1 MSDDRDETAGAEE
14 GGATAAERIIARFG
28 GIRPM
33 AAKLGVAVSTVQGW
47 KIRGHIPPAR
57 RSQIETA
64 AQEQGLELNDS
75 DLEAAFT
82 SSGETTEESDT
93 ETSSEGE
100 GGKDT
105 SESGTSLEA
114 EQSDA
119 TPWRSVGEGTDKP
132 AEPAPSA
139 GATET
144 PPARTSPVP
153 AMLLGGTLVAAGV
166 VIAIL
171 LSDLW
176 MPRDE
181 PPAAA
186 AVEALE
192 RRMERLEDQSV
203 EGEGASE
210 LQRAIEQAR
219 SRLEEIDGRLASVE
233 GSAGDE
239 SGDLE
244 SLRTVTER
252 LSERLEGVEATL
264 GADEEESR
272 VGALEARVQE
282 LAGRIEEVAETPSEA
297 DEVTR
302 SRLEALDGRIEGAA
316 GRIEALEARLRDALD
331 EVAAARAR
339 VGEETVIALAAGQVR
354 EAFRTGRPY
363 SDELDGLRRLAGQD
377 EAIGA
382 VLERLEQQAEA
393 GVPTLAALQASYA
406 EAAQRAVT
414 AERAEGAESEWQAM
428 LWERVSDLVSVR
440 SVGEPEG
447 NDAEA
452 ILARAERRLE
462 GGDVAAALTE
472 LDALQGAPAEA
483 MSEWRARAETRLE
496 AEAAL
501 SELGR
506 VSLDRLSGGEG

>member
-1 MSDDRDETAGAEE
+1 MSDDRDETAGGEE
-14 GGATAAERIIARFG
+14 GGGSAAERIIARFG

-57 RSQIETA
+57 RSQIEQA
-64 AQEQGLELNDS
+64 AEDQGLELEES
-75 DLEAAFT
+75 DLEAAF
-82 SSGETTEESDT
+82 SSGGDAGDEAEADAVARESDA
-93 ETSSEGE
+93 EAGH
-100 GGKDT
+100 G
-105 SESGTSLEA
+105 GTSLET

-119 TPWRSVGEGTDKP
+119 TPWRSVGEEADK
-132 AEPAPSA
+132 ASEPG
-139 GATET
+139 GATGT
-144 PPARTSPVP
+144 ADAPPARTSPLP
-153 AMLLGGTLVAAGV
+153 AMLLGGVLVAAGA
-166 VIAIL
+166 VIVIL

-192 RRMERLEDQSV
+192 RRMERLEDQRV

-219 SRLEEIDGRLASVE
+219 SRLEEMDGRLANIE
-233 GSAGDE
+233 GSAGE
-239 SGDLE
+239 GSGELE

-252 LSERLEGVEATL
+252 LSERLEGVETTL
-264 GADEEESR
+264 GANDEESR

-282 LAGRIEEVAETPSEA
+282 LAGRIEEVAETPTEA
-297 DEVTR
+297 DEITQ
-302 SRLEALDGRIEGAA
+302 SRLDALDGRIEGAA

-339 VGEETVIALAAGQVR
+339 VGEETVIALAAGQLR

-363 SDELDGLRRLAGQD
+363 SEELDGLRRLAGQD
-377 EAIGA
+377 EDIKA
-382 VLERLEQQAEA
+382 VLGRLEQQAEA

-406 EAAQRAVT
+406 EAARRAVT
-414 AERAEGAESEWQAM
+414 AERAEGADSEWQGM

-452 ILARAERRLE
+452 ILARAESRLE
-462 GGDVAAALTE
+462 GGDVAAALGE
-472 LDALQGAPAEA
+472 LDALEGAPAEA
-483 MSEWRARAETRLE
+483 MSAWRARAERRLE

-501 SELGR
+501 GELGR
-506 VSLDRLSGGEG
+506 VSLNRLSGGEG